1 MKAFDFVEKSIL
13 AIECDSFHLY
23 GKPTRDMTVIEN
35 IKIILLQ

>member
-23 GKPTRDMTVIEN
+23 YGKATRDMNDI
-35 IKIILLQ
+35 

>member
-23 GKPTRDMTVIEN
+23 GKPTRDMTEN
-35 IKIILLQ
+35 VKIILVQ